1 MIKLAGAVVGFV
13 LLAAPAGAQEDIGCG
28 WCGPA
33 ASLGRA
39 LALGGP
45 APCYC
50 PPPEPKRHPAPVVK
64 APPPPVVEPA
74 AKVPPPTEPSLEC
87 KDDMNMA
94 SVYDDLR
101 SAGIG
106 EGEATKQAMRLL
118 SADGESGNEIIRQL
132 LLLHVVYTT
141 SGLDRVD
148 IIRQR
153 VMQVCQIE
161 RNAP

>member
-64 APPPPVVEPA
+64 APPPP
-74 AKVPPPTEPSLEC
+74 TEPSLKC
-87 KDDMNMA
+87 ADDMNMA

-101 SAGIG
+101 SAGIN
-106 EGEATKQAMRLL
+106 EGEATKQAMHLL
-118 SADGESGNEIIRQL
+118 SAGGESGNEIIRQL

-153 VMQVCQIE
+153 VMQMCQTE